1 MGSVVGRFAAL
12 SVSSSLLFGLFA
24 PVRGQNPAP
33 PVAPAPRPSQATEQ
47 FQIELPAALP
57 LPLPPFQETQKPG
70 SALITGDAIVLNGA
84 ELQFP
89 WRLEGESG
97 SGQRLVVPVEILTHR
112 LGARVNPGADGL
124 QLAWFGHVSPLQ
136 QADPPLGSGPAV
148 DIAPLAERFRWQF
161 RAVGSRLNLRIP
173 PPRLVNV
180 RLAQSAERVRIVL
193 DFLGPA
199 PFRVEDR
206 SLLVE
211 MRSREAH
218 LREMETLGIPH
229 QWTPGLLKLHTTVL
243 SANSR
248 ILTLGGPERLVLD
261 LSYEDFL
268 ALRVL
273 GPTGG
278 QAVLPPLKQ
287 FRLNTRVLTLGSR
300 RFRLHSVALDLTNP
314 SVTMLPLTGSDGMDG
329 LDSLQALANAWQADL
344 AINGGYFHR
353 TRKLPLGAI
362 KRQGHWLSG
371 PILGRGAIGWG
382 SGERPAFG
390 RLAMKETVT
399 GPRGSFPV
407 SHLNSGYVQKGVARY
422 THHWGSHYRPLTQ
435 GETGFLV
442 RDNRVVRHFAA
453 FQLKGG
459 VALAPESWLLVAR
472 SGASLPLQL
481 GDPVVLDQRL
491 TPGVFARQPHV
502 LGAGP
507 LLLQG
512 GRPVLNAALERFS
525 TQFQREKA
533 PRSMVAWGQG
543 QLWLLTVQGL
553 GNSGP
558 TLQEATRLARQL
570 GMEDALNLDGGSS
583 TTLVFRGVTTV
594 RGRGVD
600 SRVHNGLGV
609 VVREPPGE
617 NGSQRSRN

>member
-1 MGSVVGRFAAL
+1 MGNVVGRFAAL

-33 PVAPAPRPSQATEQ
+33 PVAPSPRPSQSTEQ
-47 FQIELPAALP
+47 FQAELPTTFQP
-57 LPLPPFQETQKPG
+57 LQETQKPASG
-70 SALITGDAIVLNGA
+70 LITGDTIAVNGT
-84 ELQFP
+84 ELQLP

-97 SGQRLVVPVEILTHR
+97 SGQRLVVPIDILTHR
-112 LGARVNPGADGL
+112 LGARVNRGADGL
-124 QLAWFGHVSPLQ
+124 QLAWFGHVVPLQ
-136 QADPPLGSGPAV
+136 QAGPPLGSGPAV

-161 RAVGSRLNLRIP
+161 RAVGSRLNLRIA

-211 MRSREAH
+211 MRSREVH

-229 QWTPGLLKLHTTVL
+229 QWTPGLLKLHTRSL
-243 SANSR
+243 SPDSR

-261 LSYEDFL
+261 LAYEDFL

-287 FRLNTRVLTLGSR
+287 FRLNTRVLTLRSR

-314 SVTMLPLTGSDGMDG
+314 SVTMLPLTGDGMGG
-329 LDSLQALANAWQADL
+329 LDSLQALAKTWQADL
-344 AINGGYFHR
+344 AINGGYFNR
-353 TRKLPLGAI
+353 IRKLPLGAI

-382 SGERPAFG
+382 SGERPVFG
-390 RLAMKETVT
+390 RLTMKETVT
-399 GPRGSFPV
+399 GPRGSITV

-422 THHWGSHYRPLTQ
+422 THHWGSHYHPLTQ

-442 RDNRVVRHFAA
+442 RGNRVVRHFAA

-459 VALAPESWLLVAR
+459 IALAPESWLLVAR
-472 SGASLPLQL
+472 SGASLPLRL
-481 GDPVVLDQRL
+481 GDSVALDQRL
-491 TPGVFARQPHV
+491 TPGVFGRQPHV

-512 GRPVLNAALERFS
+512 GRSVLNAGLERFRP
-525 TQFQREKA
+525 QFQREKA
-533 PRSMVAWGQG
+533 PRSVVAWGRD

-558 TLQEATRLARQL
+558 TLKEATRLAQQL

-583 TTLVFRGVTTV
+583 TTLVFQGVTTV

-609 VVREPPGE
+609 VVRKPPGE
-617 NGSQRSRN
+617 NGSQRSR

>member
-1 MGSVVGRFAAL
+1 MSSVVGRFAAL
-12 SVSSSLLFGLFA
+12 SISSSLLFGLFA

-33 PVAPAPRPSQATEQ
+33 PVAPPPRPPQSTEQ
-47 FQIELPAALP
+47 FQAELPATLQP
-57 LPLPPFQETQKPG
+57 LQEMQKPASG
-70 SALITGDAIVLNGA
+70 LITGDTIAVNGA
-84 ELQFP
+84 ELQLP
-89 WRLEGESG
+89 WHLEGESG
-97 SGQRLVVPVEILTHR
+97 SVPRLVVPIDILTHR
-112 LGARVNPGADGL
+112 LGARVNRGADGL
-124 QLAWFGHVSPLQ
+124 QLAWFGHVVPLQ
-136 QADPPLGSGPAV
+136 QADPPLGSEPAV
-148 DIAPLAERFRWQF
+148 DIAPLAKQFRWQF
-161 RAVGSRLNLRIP
+161 RTVGSRLNLRIP

-229 QWTPGLLKLHTTVL
+229 QWTPGLLKLRTTVL
-243 SANSR
+243 SPDSR

-261 LSYEDFL
+261 LAYEDFL
-268 ALRVL
+268 ALRIL

-287 FRLNTRVLTLGSR
+287 FRLNTQVLTLGSR

-314 SVTMLPLTGSDGMDG
+314 SVTMLPLTGDGMGG
-329 LDSLQALANAWQADL
+329 LDSLQALAKTWQADL
-344 AINGGYFHR
+344 AINGGYFNR
-353 TRKLPLGAI
+353 IRKLPLGAI

-382 SGERPAFG
+382 SGERPVFG
-390 RLAMKETVT
+390 RLTMKETVT
-399 GPRGSFPV
+399 GPRGSITV

-422 THHWGSHYRPLTQ
+422 THHWGSHYHPLTQ

-442 RDNRVVRHFAA
+442 RGNRVVRHFAD
-453 FQLKGG
+453 FQIKGG
-459 VALAPESWLLVAR
+459 IALAPESWLLVAR
-472 SGASLPLQL
+472 SGASLPLRL
-481 GDPVVLDQRL
+481 GDSVALDQRL
-491 TPGVFARQPHV
+491 TPGVFGRQPHV

-512 GRPVLNAALERFS
+512 GRPVLNAGVERFS
-525 TQFQREKA
+525 PQFQREKA
-533 PRSMVAWGQG
+533 PRSVVAWGRD

-558 TLQEATRLARQL
+558 TLKEATSLVQQL

>member
-1 MGSVVGRFAAL
+1 MGNAVGRFAAL

-24 PVRGQNPAP
+24 PVRGQNSAP
-33 PVAPAPRPSQATEQ
+33 PVAPPPRPSPSTEQ
-47 FQIELPAALP
+47 FQAEPP
-57 LPLPPFQETQKPG
+57 TTLPPPPQPLQETQKPESG
-70 SALITGDAIVLNGA
+70 LITGDTIAVNGA
-84 ELQFP
+84 ELHLP

-97 SGQRLVVPVEILTHR
+97 SGQRLVVPIDILTHR
-112 LGARVNPGADGL
+112 LGARVNRGADGL
-124 QLAWFGHVSPLQ
+124 QLAWFGHVVPLQ
-136 QADPPLGSGPAV
+136 QADPPLGSGPSAV
-148 DIAPLAERFRWQF
+148 DIAPLAERFRW
-161 RAVGSRLNLRIP
+161 RL
-173 PPRLVNV
+173 
-180 RLAQSAERVRIVL
+180 
-193 DFLGPA
+193 
-199 PFRVEDR
+199 
-206 SLLVE
+206 
-211 MRSREAH
+211 
-218 LREMETLGIPH
+218 
-229 QWTPGLLKLHTTVL
+229 
-243 SANSR
+243 
-248 ILTLGGPERLVLD
+248 RLVLD

-268 ALRVL
+268 ALRIL

-287 FRLNTRVLTLGSR
+287 FRLNARVLNLGQR
-300 RFRLHSVALDLTNP
+300 RFRVHSVALDLTNP
-314 SVTMLPLTGSDGMDG
+314 SVTMLPLTGAHGMGG
-329 LDSLQALANAWQADL
+329 LDSLQALAKTWQADL
-344 AINGGYFHR
+344 AINGGYFNR
-353 TRKLPLGAI
+353 IRKLPLGAI
-362 KRQGHWLSG
+362 KRQGYWLSG

-382 SGERPAFG
+382 SGKRPVFG
-390 RLAMKETVT
+390 RLTMKETVT
-399 GPRGSFPV
+399 GPRGSITV

-422 THHWGSHYRPLTQ
+422 THHWGSHYHPLTQ

-442 RDNRVVRHFAA
+442 RGNRVVRHFAA

-472 SGASLPLQL
+472 SGASLPLRL
-481 GDPVVLDQRL
+481 GDSVVLDQRL
-491 TPGVFARQPHV
+491 TPGVFGQQPHV

-512 GRPVLNAALERFS
+512 GRPVLNAGLERFS
-525 TQFQREKA
+525 PQFQREQA
-533 PRSMVAWGQG
+533 PRSVVAWGQD

-558 TLQEATRLARQL
+558 TLKEAGRLAQQL